1 MFISIMAI
9 IISAIY
15 GSLGY
20 LFTDSVQVLNYALSE
35 QNLLNDDPIIF
46 TKKNDF
52 LSEIIIECADG
63 DGHLFDIISQEIT
76 SWDYSLQSI
85 LEEQLKQINESCIY
99 EVKGIIS
106 DYYQTM
112 INNTYILLSSTG
124 ELFNISRAFAK
135 NDKNIILNEIRSAGK
150 RATVISS

>member
-20 LFTDSVQVLNYALSE
+20 LF
-35 QNLLNDDPIIF
+35 NDDPIIF

-85 LEEQLKQINESCIY
+85 LEEQLKQINESCVD

-124 ELFNISRAFAK
+124 ELFNISCAFAK
-135 NDKNIILNEIRSAGK
+135 NDKNIILNEMKSLEK
-150 RATVISS
+150 EQQLYPLFNFL

>member
-20 LFTDSVQVLNYALSE
+20 VFTDSVQILNYALSE

-85 LEEQLKQINESCIY
+85 LEEQLKQINESCVD
-99 EVKGIIS
+99 EVK
-106 DYYQTM
+106 
-112 INNTYILLSSTG
+112 
-124 ELFNISRAFAK
+124 E
-135 NDKNIILNEIRSAGK
+135 
-150 RATVISS
+150 